1 MFAAVVI
8 GIPVGILMG
17 KNRFLDE
24 LLLPWVNI
32 FLSAP
37 LTALVPVLMVLFGFG
52 MKAIIITTT
61 LFAIWIIILNARAG
75 VMQINRSLVD
85 MGRSFGATPWAA
97 FSKIYFWAA
106 LPEILGGVRIGVIRA
121 VKGVIIGQ
129 LLISIVGFGALF
141 ELYSA
146 NFLMSHFWAVP
157 DRSLRSCIFNL
168 RGTCGIGAPVLLLR
182 CQEVADGGVS
192 DRIGFGLPSTNRRL
206 VKLCRHRA
214 TGCSIDDLIVFSD
227 APWPGAEGLRECVD
241 QRTVIPFQR
250 SFATDNGC
258 GLPGANPPGQLTLA
272 TLLQGRPAWGVS
284 FASGY

>member
-1 MFAAVVI
+1 MHVYGFRLPGMSSLIIWGLLWEAVGQSGLTFFLPPLSDVLSTLFNIADTPAFLKALTETAQAFISGVVAAVVI

-17 KNRFLDE
+17 KNRLIDE
-24 LLLPWVNI
+24 L
-32 FLSAP
+32 
-37 LTALVPVLMVLFGFG
+37 LMVLFGFG

-146 NFLMSHFWAVP
+146 NFLMSHFWAV
-157 DRSLRSCIFNL
+157 LI
-168 RGTCGIGAPVLLLR
+168 VL
-182 CQEVADGGVS
+182 
-192 DRIGFGLPSTNRRL
+192 FGLAFSISEALAALERRYSYYAA
-206 VKLCRHRA
+206 KR
-214 TGCSIDDLIVFSD
+214 
-227 APWPGAEGLRECVD
+227 
-241 QRTVIPFQR
+241 
-250 SFATDNGC
+250 
-258 GLPGANPPGQLTLA
+258 
-272 TLLQGRPAWGVS
+272 
-284 FASGY
+284 

>member
-1 MFAAVVI
+1 MRILGFRLPGMSSLLLWGLLWEVVGQSGLSFFLPPLSEVFATLFGIADTPAFLKALSETAQAFLAGVFFAVVI

-17 KNRFLDE
+17 KNRLLDE

-75 VMQINRSLVD
+75 VMQINRSLVE

-97 FSKIYFWAA
+97 FTRIYFWAA
-106 LPEILGGVRIGVIRA
+106 LPEILNGVRIGVIRA

-146 NFLMSHFWAVP
+146 NFLMSHFWAV
-157 DRSLRSCIFNL
+157 LV
-168 RGTCGIGAPVLLLR
+168 VLFALAFTISEALAALER
-182 CQEVADGGVS
+182 RVS
-192 DRIGFGLPSTNRRL
+192 YY
-206 VKLCRHRA
+206 A
-214 TGCSIDDLIVFSD
+214 
-227 APWPGAEGLRECVD
+227 
-241 QRTVIPFQR
+241 
-250 SFATDNGC
+250 
-258 GLPGANPPGQLTLA
+258 
-272 TLLQGRPAWGVS
+272 
-284 FASGY
+284 ASR